1 MHLLAH
7 RLYDV
12 SQPLEFTK
20 CKEFDVAAVAKEKSG
35 NLRGNWINKGNRFVG
50 GKCVDNDGSKL
61 IHL

>member
-35 NLRGNWINKGNRFVG
+35 NLGETGETRETVSLA
-50 GKCVDNDGSKL
+50 GSAS
-61 IHL
+61 IMTEVS